1 MSAPVML
8 PGWVRLA
15 APLAAL
21 AAVALGA
28 YLLGVH
34 ASAPQPEV
42 ISPAVAQSQP
52 DGSVVAARAPAS
64 SLAAAGKASHQ
75 IPRGAVEE
83 RRVSV
88 TVKPHAPVP
97 GAGQS
102 NPVEPASVRVDL
114 SLIRQGEGRRV
125 VASSPDG
132 DIVGAL
138 DVPIEPALMPVSRP
152 WAAGLSCDPAR
163 CRQTPGAWIDRDMG
177 RVRLGV
183 ELVREYSGGVHGRVR
198 VGWVW

>member
-64 SLAAAGKASHQ
+64 SPAAAGKAPHQ

-88 TVKPHAPVP
+88 TVKPHAPAP

-102 NPVEPASVRVDL
+102 SPAEPASVRVDL

-152 WAAGLSCDPAR
+152 WAAGLSCEPSNCQR
-163 CRQTPGAWIDRDMG
+163 TPGAWVDRDLG
-177 RVRLGV
+177 RVRLGAEV
-183 ELVREYSGGVHGRVR
+183 LRQPDGRTAVRARA
-198 VGWVW
+198 GWAW